1 MKEDGRAGR
10 GVSAG
15 AALSQPS
22 AGVHGERPPPASS
35 ASPRLGPPALPSSLG
50 SPRRASPPG
59 PVPAARPAA
68 PCPGAVPSVTCPP
81 PGVLRCHLRPA
92 RPGLVLSRS
101 PSQRRTT
108 APQPTLQ
115 PWPAPPWP
123 GSPRGPQPRGPAP
136 PRGLTPVA
144 RLPLWP
150 GTVGKCAGGHPAGP
164 GPPSQALGKG
174 QAWSPRPAG
183 TLILVSTHLSETWR
197 LV

>member
-1 MKEDGRAGR
+1 MAAAGVLGTVRVAADCPPIPVPAGGAAVQPLEPVGDGAAERAGGEAAGMKEDGRAGR

-68 PCPGAVPSVTCPP
+68 PYPGAVPSVTCPP

-115 PWPAPPWP
+115 PWPAAPWL

-136 PRGLTPVA
+136 PSGLTP
-144 RLPLWP
+144 WP
-150 GTVGKCAGGHPAGP
+150 A
-164 GPPSQALGKG
+164 PP
-174 QAWSPRPAG
+174 
-183 TLILVSTHLSETWR
+183 
-197 LV
+197 